1 MELREEKKMFRQAA
15 LRCLRSIPP
24 GRARMEDRRL
34 LTRLR
39 SHLRKRRLRRVLL
52 YLPLKME
59 VDVRPLIR
67 ELRRRGVEV
76 YVPLMEGPSFRP
88 VKYRLPLRK
97 RRFGIYEP
105 KNSRQYRPAKIDSAV
120 VPIVGT
126 DPTLRRIGFG
136 KGFYDRFFERE
147 KRQIEEIIFL
157 QRRLCRASRVL
168 TEAHDVRGDIL
179 IAGRPPC
186 RGLEHKSRGENP
198 SALG

>member
-1 MELREEKKMFRQAA
+1 MKLREAKKAFRRAA
-15 LRCLRSIPP
+15 LDCLRSIPR

-34 LTRLR
+34 LARLR
-39 SHLRKRRLRRVLL
+39 RHLRERRLRRVLL

-59 VDVRPLIR
+59 VDVRPLIG

-105 KNSRQYRPAKIDSAV
+105 KHSRQYRPKKIDIAV

-136 KGFYDRFFERE
+136 KGFYDRFFEKE
-147 KRQIEEIIFL
+147 KRHIEEIIFL

-168 TEAHDVRGDIL
+168 TEAHDVRADL
-179 IAGRPPC
+179 LFAGRPVC
-186 RGLEHKSRGENP
+186 RGVERQNGGGEP
-198 SALG
+198 PAS